1 VSGRRV
7 LILGAGKIGSLIT
20 CLLARSGGYDVHL
33 ASRRP
38 GAASDLIDE
47 LGLGGATGHELDAAR
62 TGELDRLLARE
73 HFDAVVSA
81 LPFDLN
87 PGVVDQA
94 SARGVN
100 YFDLTEDVGVTR
112 YIREISAG
120 SATAFM
126 PQCGFAPGFI
136 NIVAAD
142 LMARFTAI
150 DSVKLRGG
158 ALPLHSANALKY
170 ALTWSTQGLIN
181 EYLNPCEAVEQGEH
195 CTVRALEGLESLVLG
210 GVAYEAFNTSGGLG
224 TLADTYRGQVQTM
237 NYKSIR
243 YPGHRDAVK
252 LLLQDLGL
260 GKDRAGLKDIL
271 ENALPA
277 TLQDIVLAAVFVS
290 GRQAAGF
297 FEESY
302 FRAIHPQEI
311 GGRTWSAIQVA
322 TAAGLCGAM
331 DVVLGNPERYR
342 GFVTQESVPLA
353 QFMNT
358 SFGHYYA

>member
-1 VSGRRV
+1 M
-7 LILGAGKIGSLIT
+7 LILGAGKIGSLIA
-20 CLLARSGGYDVHL
+20 CLLARSGRYDIHL
-33 ASRRP
+33 ASRKP
-38 GAASDLIDE
+38 DVASGLIDE
-47 LGLGGATGHELDAAR
+47 LGLRGATGHQLDAAR
-62 TGELDRLLARE
+62 AAELGQLLARE
-73 HFDAVVSA
+73 QFDAVVSA

-94 SARGVN
+94 CVHALN

-112 YIREISAG
+112 YIREASAG
-120 SATAFM
+120 AATTFM

-136 NIVAAD
+136 NIVASD
-142 LMARFTAI
+142 LMSRFAEI

-170 ALTWSTQGLIN
+170 ALTWSTQGLVN
-181 EYLNPCEAVEQGEH
+181 EYLNPCEAIEQGEP
-195 CTVRALEGLESLVLG
+195 CTLQALEGLESLVLG
-210 GVAYEAFNTSGGLG
+210 GVTYEAFNTSGGLG
-224 TLADTYRGQVQTM
+224 TLAETCHGQVQTM

-243 YPGHRDAVK
+243 YPGHRDAIK
-252 LLLQDLGL
+252 LLLQDLKL
-260 GKDRAGLKDIL
+260 GEDRAGLKGIL

-277 TLQDIVLAAVFVS
+277 TLQDVVLAAVFVS
-290 GRQAAGF
+290 GKRETAL

-302 FRAIHPQEI
+302 FRTITPHDI

-322 TAAGLCGAM
+322 TAAGLCGVM
-331 DVVLGNPERYR
+331 EVVLGDPDRYR

-358 SFGHYYA
+358 SFGQYYA